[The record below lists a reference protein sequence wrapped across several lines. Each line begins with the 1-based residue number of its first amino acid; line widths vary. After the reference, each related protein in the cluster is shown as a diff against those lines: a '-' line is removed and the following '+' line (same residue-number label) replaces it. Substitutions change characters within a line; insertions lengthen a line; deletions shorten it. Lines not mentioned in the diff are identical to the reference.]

1 MLWAPR
7 ARQEHH
13 YGNDGDDDYAMAVM
27 IHGDAA
33 FAGQGVVMETL
44 AMANTHA
51 YTLAGSVH
59 VVLNNQV
66 GFTTSDVRDSRSSMY
81 CTGIA
86 KMISAPIIH
95 VNADDPEKVFLV
107 AQLACEYR
115 YRFKKDVVIDLVG
128 FRRHGHQEVDEPRAT
143 QPMMYKK
150 IDAHPGSR
158 TLYAKHLMDQGI
170 VTQSDVDTLWE
181 SFRDDL
187 DAGKQVAETLTH
199 GLSDHYHS
207 NWTPYLDR
215 NWTVH
220 ADTSVTKETLMQL
233 ANRLEALPDGFQL
246 QRNVGMIMKNRQK
259 MTVVK

>member
-1 MLWAPR
+1 
-7 ARQEHH
+7 
-13 YGNDGDDDYAMAVM
+13 M

-66 GFTTSDVRDSRSSMY
+66 GFTTSDARDSRSSMY

-143 QPMMYKK
+143 QPHVQENRRPSWFKNVMQ
-150 IDAHPGSR
+150 
-158 TLYAKHLMDQGI
+158 KHLMDQGI

-181 SFRDDL
+181 FSR
-187 DAGKQVAETLTH
+187 
-199 GLSDHYHS
+199 
-207 NWTPYLDR
+207 
-215 NWTVH
+215 
-220 ADTSVTKETLMQL
+220 
-233 ANRLEALPDGFQL
+233 
-246 QRNVGMIMKNRQK
+246 
-259 MTVVK
+259 